1 MFKLLLNTFTI
12 FVILIIKTNCNAQ
25 ILPADSLSNKKKTGQ
40 LTISTRINTAS
51 MFYFTGVAW
60 DNKPTFDVKFAYE
73 NKGWG
78 GMFFKS
84 FELTGQA
91 TAINY
96 ALVVLHKRF
105 YFGKR
110 WMVSP
115 QIGAQ
120 INQYGSLVDK
130 SSDFLV
136 NLAFAYKLNKQL
148 TIGTDVLF
156 QNLVFTGR
164 ENWTNRLKVTYQ
176 QSGIVAS
183 AILWDRNDVLGNP
196 GYTNGGIEFGY
207 NGIKISPSMNLLL
220 GFQSVAV
227 FRADTPR
234 KSGVL
239 FSVGIAMN

>member
-1 MFKLLLNTFTI
+1 MAIFAISLLI
-12 FVILIIKTNCNAQ
+12 STNCKAQ
-25 ILPADSLSNKKKTGQ
+25 ILPTDSLSKKKKDGQ

-60 DNKPTFDVKFAYE
+60 DNNPTFDIKFAYE

-84 FELTGQA
+84 FELKGEA

-96 ALVVLHKRF
+96 ALIVLHKRF
-105 YFGKR
+105 YLGKK
-110 WMVSP
+110 WTVSP

-136 NLAFAYKLNKQL
+136 NLAITYKLNKRF
-148 TIGTDVLF
+148 TVGSDVLF
-156 QNLVFTGR
+156 QNLVLTGR
-164 ENWTNRLKVTYQ
+164 ENWTNRLKLTYQ

-196 GYTNGGIEFGY
+196 GYTNGGIELGY
-207 NGIKISPSMNLLL
+207 NGIKLSSTMNLLL
-220 GFQSVAV
+220 GVQSVAV
-227 FRADTPR
+227 FQADTPR

-239 FSVGIAMN
+239 FSVGIGMN